1 MWDSLSLVKRK
12 LGPRPWQ
19 GTVFILVVVGKKSL
33 ASSVRRRLKGGQE
46 SESVDSLGV
55 VGESWKESDRQGGR
69 KEWSSIYGG
78 WGERV
83 CVKCVCV

>member
-1 MWDSLSLVKRK
+1 MGFSFPCEKKAGDET
-12 LGPRPWQ
+12 WQ

-46 SESVDSLGV
+46 GESVDSLGV
-55 VGESWKESDRQGGR
+55 VGESWKESERQGGR

-78 WGERV
+78 GERE
-83 CVKCVCV
+83 CV